1 MIINKKLP
9 RLISVIS
16 SRVLSLKFI
25 SYLKVID
32 FRSFIFSVALPLLL
46 LLLLLLSIWRI
57 EWSLADVMIYTAHAI
72 GCSHSSISS
81 SSISTKQ
88 EWYWMID
95 SVVGAGARPPSVWL
109 SLCPVGIP
117 WFTKGHHAMRP
128 SYGVDWDLYI
138 LISNSKTLIGLRQHG
153 SITNQQTFGIY

>member
-95 SVVGAGARPPSVWL
+95 SVVGAGAARRLSDCLSVPSGYRD
-109 SLCPVGIP
+109 SPRGI
-117 WFTKGHHAMRP
+117 TQCGHRTV
-128 SYGVDWDLYI
+128 STETCI
-138 LISNSKTLIGLRQHG
+138 
-153 SITNQQTFGIY
+153 F